1 MKLAQISETVTRW
14 VEEESYRGPVLPV
27 TSKNNP
33 WFGMS
38 EEEVDD
44 RMEFIR
50 CYINK
55 DFELLLQIPTEPVQ
69 NDFWSSNHP
78 EFMESAFNTYD
89 YQKDQKPFNKYA
101 YRIKKIM
108 EEVRD
113 LALLHSSISQSE
125 GRANI
130 QRKCENLVE
139 NEFRDRLLS
148 LVERYQRLMDEEK
161 RTLMRRKIAE
171 LNRRILQC
179 QKMWEEYAYW
189 E

>member
-1 MKLAQISETVTRW
+1 M
-14 VEEESYRGPVLPV
+14 
-27 TSKNNP
+27 
-33 WFGMS
+33 
-38 EEEVDD
+38 
-44 RMEFIR
+44 
-50 CYINK
+50 
-55 DFELLLQIPTEPVQ
+55 LLQIPCEPRQ

-108 EEVRD
+108 EEVKD
-113 LALLHSSISQSE
+113 IALLHSSISRAE
-125 GRANI
+125 GRANL
-130 QRKCENLVE
+130 QRRYENLVQ

-148 LVERYQRLMDEEK
+148 LVERYQRSMDEEK
-161 RTLMRRKIAE
+161 RTLIRRKIAE

-179 QKMWEEYAYW
+179 QKVWEEYAYW